1 VLQKTLERKD
11 IVEQATASPAEQDYV
26 QSYHDV
32 TQSVKKKS
40 PLAGLDIINYLNKK
54 DKFKGSL
61 AAKAHLPQLPDD
73 APIIR
78 GGGRGFTTEK
88 ETGG

>member
-32 TQSVKKKS
+32 TKSV
-40 PLAGLDIINYLNKK
+40 
-54 DKFKGSL
+54 
-61 AAKAHLPQLPDD
+61 
-73 APIIR
+73 
-78 GGGRGFTTEK
+78 EK
-88 ETGG
+88 RAL